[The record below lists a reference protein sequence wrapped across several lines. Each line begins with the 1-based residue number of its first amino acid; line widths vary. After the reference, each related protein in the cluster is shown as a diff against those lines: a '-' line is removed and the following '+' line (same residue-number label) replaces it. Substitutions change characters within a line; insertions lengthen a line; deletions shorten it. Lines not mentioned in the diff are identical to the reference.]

1 MAGRSEV
8 DDSTSRTK
16 VQQMNNV
23 AVEKCR
29 ILGYNYFEYFVL
41 IRDLRGD
48 RHGTRNA
55 YKECEIY

>member
-1 MAGRSEV
+1 M

-29 ILGYNYFEYFVL
+29 ILGYNCFEYFVL

-55 YKECEIY
+55 YKQCKID